1 MTANSPKS
9 STLGATTDD
18 SSPDDAGTAPGASP
32 DQGAAPL
39 PPAGD
44 DVRVGPD
51 QSDEPQAGAAEPT
64 D

>member
-1 MTANSPKS
+1 MTTEPQQP
-9 STLGATTDD
+9 TTDE
-18 SSPDDAGTAPGASP
+18 PDEGDAP
-32 DQGAAPL
+32 Q

-51 QSDEPQAGAAEPT
+51 QSDEPEAGATEPT